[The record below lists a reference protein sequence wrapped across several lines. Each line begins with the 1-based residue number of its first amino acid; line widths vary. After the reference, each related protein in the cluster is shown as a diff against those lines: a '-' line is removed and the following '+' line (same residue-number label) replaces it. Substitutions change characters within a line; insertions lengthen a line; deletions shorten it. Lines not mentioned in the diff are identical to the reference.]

1 MCSADQHGANAME
14 YLIWVGAAV
23 SLLGMV
29 GIFYCIFLALKAKR
43 ANLPEAEMRARLQRV
58 VLLNMAALLLSM
70 VGLMMV
76 VAGII
81 LG

>member
-1 MCSADQHGANAME
+1 ME
-14 YLIWVGAAV
+14 YLIWAGAAV
-23 SLLGMV
+23 SAIGLI
-29 GIFYCIFLALKAKR
+29 GIFYCIAIALKAKR
-43 ANLPEAEMRARLQRV
+43 ANLPDEEMRARLQRV

>member
-1 MCSADQHGANAME
+1 ME
-14 YLIWVGAAV
+14 CLIWTGAAV
-23 SLLGMV
+23 SAIGLI
-29 GIFYCIFLALKAKR
+29 GIFYCIAIALKANR
-43 ANLPEAEMRARLQRV
+43 ANLPDDEMRARLQRV
-58 VLLNMAALLLSM
+58 VLLNMAALLLAM

>member
-1 MCSADQHGANAME
+1 ME
-14 YLIWVGAAV
+14 YLIWAGAAV
-23 SLLGMV
+23 SVIGLI
-29 GIFYCIFLALKAKR
+29 GIFYCIAIALKAKR
-43 ANLPEAEMRARLQRV
+43 ANLPDAEMRARLQRV

>member
-1 MCSADQHGANAME
+1 MDI
-14 YLIWVGAAV
+14 LIWAGAVV
-23 SLLGMV
+23 SLIGLV
-29 GIFYCIFLALKAKR
+29 GIFYCIMLTLKAKR
-43 ANLPEAEMRARLQRV
+43 ANLPDEEMRARLQRI
-58 VLLNMAALLLSM
+58 VLLNMAALFLSM

>member
-1 MCSADQHGANAME
+1 ME
-14 YLIWVGAAV
+14 YLIWTGAAV
-23 SLLGMV
+23 SAIGLI
-29 GIFYCIFLALKAKR
+29 GIFYCIAIALKAKR
-43 ANLPEAEMRARLQRV
+43 ADLPDDEMRARLQRV

>member
-1 MCSADQHGANAME
+1 ME
-14 YLIWVGAAV
+14 YLIWAGAAV
-23 SLLGMV
+23 SAIGLI
-29 GIFYCIFLALKAKR
+29 GIFYCIAIALKAKR
-43 ANLPEAEMRARLQRV
+43 ANLPDAEMRERLQRLV
-58 VLLNMAALLLSM
+58 VLNMAALLLSM

>member
-1 MCSADQHGANAME
+1 ME
-14 YLIWVGAAV
+14 YLIWAGAAT
-23 SLLGMV
+23 SLIGMA

-43 ANLPEAEMRARLQRV
+43 AALPEDEMRARLQRI
-58 VLLNMAALLLSM
+58 VLLNMGALLLSM

>member
-1 MCSADQHGANAME
+1 ME
-14 YLIWVGAAV
+14 YLIWAGAVV
-23 SLLGMV
+23 SLLGML

-43 ANLPEAEMRARLQRV
+43 AGLPEDAMRARLQQV
-58 VLLNMAALLLSM
+58 VVLNMAALLFSM

>member
-1 MCSADQHGANAME
+1 ME
-14 YLIWVGAAV
+14 YLIWAGAVV
-23 SLLGMV
+23 SILGML

-43 ANLPEAEMRARLQRV
+43 ANLPEDEMQARLQRIV
-58 VLLNMAALLLSM
+58 VLNMAALLFSM

>member
-1 MCSADQHGANAME
+1 MAG
-14 YLIWVGAAV
+14 LIWAGTAV
-23 SLLGMV
+23 TVAGLGGLV
-29 GIFYCIFLALKAKR
+29 WCIVTIARARRAGLDDAALKA
-43 ANLPEAEMRARLQRV
+43 RLQKV
-58 VLLNMAALLLSM
+58 IAYNMAALFLSA

>member
-1 MCSADQHGANAME
+1 ME
-14 YLIWVGAAV
+14 YLIWAGPIV
-23 SLLGMV
+23 SLIGMV

-43 ANLPEAEMRARLQRV
+43 ANLPEAEMSTRLQRV
-58 VLLNMAALLLSM
+58 VALNMAALLFSM

>member
-1 MCSADQHGANAME
+1 ME
-14 YLIWVGAAV
+14 YLIWAGAAV
-23 SLLGMV
+23 SAIGLI
-29 GIFYCIFLALKAKR
+29 GIFYCIAIALKAKR
-43 ANLPEAEMRARLQRV
+43 ANLPDAEMRARLQRI

>member
-1 MCSADQHGANAME
+1 ME
-14 YLIWVGAAV
+14 YLIWAGAIV
-23 SLLGMV
+23 SLIGMA

-43 ANLPEAEMRARLQRV
+43 ANLPDDEMRGRLKHI
-58 VLLNMAALLLSM
+58 VLLNMAALFLSA

>member
-1 MCSADQHGANAME
+1 ME
-14 YLIWVGAAV
+14 YLIWAGAAV
-23 SLLGMV
+23 SAIGLI
-29 GIFYCIFLALKAKR
+29 GIFYCIAIALKAKR
-43 ANLPEAEMRARLQRV
+43 ANLPDDEMRARLQRV

-70 VGLMMV
+70 VGLMVV

>member
-1 MCSADQHGANAME
+1 ME
-14 YLIWVGAAV
+14 YLIWAGAIV
-23 SLLGMV
+23 SLIGMV

-43 ANLPEAEMRARLQRV
+43 ANLPEDEMRARLQHI
-58 VLLNMAALLLSM
+58 VLLNMAALFLSA

>member
-1 MCSADQHGANAME
+1 ME
-14 YLIWVGAAV
+14 YLIWAGAAV
-23 SLLGMV
+23 SLIGML
-29 GIFYCIFLALKAKR
+29 GIFYCIFLAFKAKR
-43 ANLPEAEMRARLQRV
+43 ANLPEAEMSARLQRV
-58 VLLNMAALLLSM
+58 VVLNMAALLFSM

>member
-1 MCSADQHGANAME
+1 MD
-14 YLIWVGAAV
+14 YLIWTGALV
-23 SLLGMV
+23 SLIGMI
-29 GIFYCIFLALKAKR
+29 GIFYCIYLALKAKR
-43 ANLPEAEMRARLQRV
+43 ANLPEEEMRNRMQRV

>member
-1 MCSADQHGANAME
+1 ME
-14 YLIWVGAAV
+14 YLIWAGAIV
-23 SLLGMV
+23 SLIGMV

-43 ANLPEAEMRARLQRV
+43 ANLSEAEMSARLQRV
-58 VLLNMAALLLSM
+58 VVLNMAALLFSM